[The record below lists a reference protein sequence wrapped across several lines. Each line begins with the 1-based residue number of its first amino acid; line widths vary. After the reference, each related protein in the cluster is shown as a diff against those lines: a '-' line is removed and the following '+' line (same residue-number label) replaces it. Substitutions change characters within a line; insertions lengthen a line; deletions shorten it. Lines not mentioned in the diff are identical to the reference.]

1 MEPNEA
7 AEKRRELEKK
17 NRALEKE
24 YEQVKNEI
32 KSLHLIIEQKG
43 KKLGDINATIAKN
56 QLEYETYRQFL
67 KKQS

>member
-1 MEPNEA
+1 MEPHEA